1 MENFLQHGLKSV
13 KSEWILNVIK
23 LREEAI
29 YYCYISILC
38 YTDTSF
44 SRVLS
49 IAKGEKMSE
58 KFQEQSDVG
67 VEPAFRNV
75 CQDF

>member
-1 MENFLQHGLKSV
+1 MSQH
-13 KSEWILNVIK
+13 NVIK